1 MKSLFSC
8 IKIYSKDLK
17 TKPLKGTK
25 HLKIKVQKHE
35 IDDFPTM
42 SLQFSKKWIGLLIDD
57 TCSGDYR
64 HTFRY

>member
-1 MKSLFSC
+1 MRSLFIY
-8 IKIYSKDLK
+8 IKIYLKILK
-17 TKPLKGTK
+17 TKPSKGTK

-35 IDDFPTM
+35 IEDFPTF
-42 SLQFSKKWIGLLIDD
+42 SLQFSKKWIGLLTND